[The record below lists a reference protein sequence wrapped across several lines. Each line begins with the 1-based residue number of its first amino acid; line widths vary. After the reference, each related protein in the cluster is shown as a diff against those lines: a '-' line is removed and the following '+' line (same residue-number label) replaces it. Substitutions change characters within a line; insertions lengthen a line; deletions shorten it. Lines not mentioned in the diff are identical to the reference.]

1 MTNVFQ
7 TGSFKTYA
15 ESSIQ
20 GRGPDGGTRRRKR
33 RRGGPEG
40 YYISSGW
47 WIIWFLAD
55 TMPKEAKAAV
65 IELCGDL
72 PGPGEVFKA
81 TKDMGNQYE
90 IEQKEV
96 YNLPAAFKKCDCR
109 FNVTK
114 LLGQQGDKVIR
125 FIQEDGSTRHVT
137 AISEIFMNL
146 IDPAAVDYDNGEY
159 EPFGPV
165 ALCPTSPFMYWGNNQ
180 CYLMAGVRTAEEGE
194 EADFWKFLEGTE
206 IL

>member
-1 MTNVFQ
+1 MF
-7 TGSFKTYA
+7 FKQAVLKRMLKAAYKGAGLTVGHDA
-15 ESSIQ
+15 GNEE
-20 GRGPDGGTRRRKR
+20 GGE
-33 RRGGPEG
+33 PEG

-47 WIIWFLAD
+47 WIVWFLAD

-81 TKDMGNQYE
+81 IKDMGNQYE

-96 YNLPAAFKKCDCR
+96 YNLPAAFKKCDCH

-137 AISEIFMNL
+137 AISEIFMDL